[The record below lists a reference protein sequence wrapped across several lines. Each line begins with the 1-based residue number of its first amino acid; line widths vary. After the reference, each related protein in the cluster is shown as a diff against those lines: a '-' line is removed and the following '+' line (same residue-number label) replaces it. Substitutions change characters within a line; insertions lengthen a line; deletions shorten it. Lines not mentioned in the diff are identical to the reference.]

1 MREYL
6 RSLSPRPID
15 LGEERVCYAPAG
27 AAGGEEEPVH
37 EDAGA
42 VLVGVV
48 GEEAV
53 PLVLLLALAVAGAAQ
68 GPGVAG
74 KKSSKLLGPL
84 KICRQSTISS
94 SKEKFP
100 GTNRI
105 IS

>member
-68 GPGVAG
+68 GAGVAG
-74 KKSSKLLGPL
+74 KKGGV
-84 KICRQSTISS
+84 I
-94 SKEKFP
+94 
-100 GTNRI
+100 
-105 IS
+105 